1 LKKQIGCIDVH
12 CTYLSIARQAQHARS
27 CRRLINLHVQAGP
40 SPFTNTSHCFSNP
53 VPPDILDAESS
64 KDITVNEGQNASL
77 YCVASGNPQPRES
90 LPIFH
95 AARLSFSHILPPRT
109 GIIWRRDDGS
119 PIIMRASNNRSRK
132 SDTFEGE
139 LINFL
144 NVDRQQSG
152 AYLCIAKND
161 VPPAVSKRVF
171 LSVNCKLK
179 AQAV

>member
-1 LKKQIGCIDVH
+1 MFKPGQV
-12 CTYLSIARQAQHARS
+12 LSLTRPIVFPIQCLPTFSMLNRQKISQSMRVRMLRS
-27 CRRLINLHVQAGP
+27 IVLQVAIHNHVSLCQYFMLLDYHSLTS
-40 SPFTNTSHCFSNP
+40 SP
-53 VPPDILDAESS
+53 L
-64 KDITVNEGQNASL
+64 
-77 YCVASGNPQPRES
+77 
-90 LPIFH
+90 
-95 AARLSFSHILPPRT
+95 PRT